1 MARLAGTG
9 LTVGLFG
16 SSPCIRGFTD
26 GYSHNACD
34 VLSDAEASNVPEMAT
49 TSRASSRAS
58 PRQVQVN
65 FRQGARPLH
74 GLTRVTRVDSRF
86 GFLVGK
92 GNVGVEHRM
101 TPWELQARAC
111 GGAQSFWQY

>member
-16 SSPCIRGFTD
+16 PSPCVRGFTD
-26 GYSHNACD
+26 GHSHNACD

-49 TSRASSRAS
+49 TSRASSRAP

-74 GLTRVTRVDSRF
+74 GSTRVNRVDPRF
-86 GFLVGK
+86 GLLVGR
-92 GNVGVEHRM
+92 GDVGVDHRM
-101 TPWELQARAC
+101 TLRELGGRMC
-111 GGAQSFWQY
+111 GDAQSF

>member
-1 MARLAGTG
+1 MARIAGTG
-9 LTVGLFG
+9 PTVGLFG
-16 SSPCIRGFTD
+16 PSPCIRGFTD

-49 TSRASSRAS
+49 TSRASSRAP

-74 GLTRVTRVDSRF
+74 GLTRVTRVDPRF
-86 GFLVGK
+86 GLLVGK
-92 GNVGVEHRM
+92 GDVGVDHRM
-101 TPWELQARAC
+101 TPWELRGRMC
-111 GGAQSFWQY
+111 GGARSFWRC